1 MHLLYLLL
9 AAIPLHLPVDISRP
23 TSPAFPAYHGETLEI
38 EAELKDRGTAF
49 NVALTSP
56 QLYYQTP
63 GMGNNW
69 WTLPATQTNNLLR
82 ATFPASA
89 DPGEDRLV
97 CFLGSA
103 GENFRAAFILN
114 FRHSPGAVPNTV
126 ELPSPTLDFSQ
137 ITILNSPYET
147 IEAAASAHTNL
158 TSQISAVQS
167 DVQAVSNA
175 LVAAEADLSDQIA
188 AATPAD
194 YATISNRAM
203 TAVQTETDPTVSSWA
218 KADTKPSY
226 TLNEVAPDTEN
237 WLGVPGTTIAGKSIK
252 VLAKTV
258 NGVIEGGMTV
268 TSSSNND
275 DNMTKY
281 RYGGVAVKRGGTNTD
296 YLWDAT
302 SQSGIVRRSELGDYA
317 TTSALA
323 AKADASQVTTI
334 INYLEG
340 DDARVAI
347 TNFDSQAEM
356 PTLLFE
362 RKVSANEWQTIW
374 DEQTRWNTNAVAL
387 AAIHAEL
394 AALDDAKADRAWGAY
409 DSSTG
414 NDAPAGYTWISS
426 PHIALSGGY
435 SFEKH
440 ITTMGGIYLLE
451 NNGLQLEV
459 DGVSS
464 NSYFKITDDNGDEL
478 FAIVKG
484 AKRIAPAEASDVET
498 SGASLIVLY
507 NIVSTEHPT
516 ISCCLDLSAHDW
528 KEETDP
534 TCSCTVA
541 WSGQS
546 GAWVATLTPKSAT
559 DAIFAKA
566 EVELG
571 GDTYIKNTAPTMM
584 SRIILNGV
592 TYQLGTDT
600 ISGQTVLTLTEVP

>member
-1 MHLLYLLL
+1 MIIFALLFAITTTLEYEDLREAETR
-9 AAIPLHLPVDISRP
+9 AAISNELAHAVAPLASTNDLATVKS
-23 TSPAFPAYHGETLEI
+23 GLE
-38 EAELKDRGTAF
+38 A
-49 NVALTSP
+49 
-56 QLYYQTP
+56 
-63 GMGNNW
+63 
-69 WTLPATQTNNLLR
+69 
-82 ATFPASA
+82 
-89 DPGEDRLV
+89 
-97 CFLGSA
+97 
-103 GENFRAAFILN
+103 
-114 FRHSPGAVPNTV
+114 
-126 ELPSPTLDFSQ
+126 
-137 ITILNSPYET
+137 
-147 IEAAASAHTNL
+147 
-158 TSQISAVQS
+158 
-167 DVQAVSNA
+167 
-175 LVAAEADLSDQIA
+175 QIA

-194 YATISNRAM
+194 YASVSNRAM
-203 TAVQTETDPTVSSWA
+203 SAGQTELDPTVPSWA
-218 KADTKPSY
+218 KSSTKPTY
-226 TLNEVAPDTEN
+226 TLNEVAPNSEN
-237 WLGVPGTTIAGKSIK
+237 WLGVQGNAGRTIKILAQGAGSSPAGGVQVTASTLNNNNTTTYAYS
-252 VLAKTV
+252 
-258 NGVIEGGMTV
+258 
-268 TSSSNND
+268 
-275 DNMTKY
+275 
-281 RYGGVAVKRGGTNTD
+281 GVAVKRSGTNTD
-296 YLWDAT
+296 YLWDET

-334 INYLEG
+334 VNYLEG
-340 DDARVAI
+340 NDARVII
-347 TNFDSQAEM
+347 TNYDSQVEM
-356 PTLLFE
+356 PALSFE
-362 RKVSANEWQTIW
+362 QKVSANEWQTIW
-374 DEQTRWNTNAVAL
+374 DERTRWNTNAVAL

-394 AALDDAKADRAWGAY
+394 DALDDAKADRAWGAY

-484 AKRIAPAEASDVET
+484 DKRIAPAEASDVET

-507 NIVSTEHPT
+507 NIVSAEHPT

-592 TYQLGTDT
+592 TYQLGTAT